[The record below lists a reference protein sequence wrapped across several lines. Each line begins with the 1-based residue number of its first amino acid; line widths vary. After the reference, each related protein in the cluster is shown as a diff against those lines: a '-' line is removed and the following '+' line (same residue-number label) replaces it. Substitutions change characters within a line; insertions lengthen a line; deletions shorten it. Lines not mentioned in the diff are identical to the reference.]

1 MFSEAEVGYFGLTLR
16 NTSPLK
22 NVKNKKKKLEDERE

>member
-16 NTSPLK
+16 NTSALK
-22 NVKNKKKKLEDERE
+22 NVKNKKKN